1 MFRDIG
7 DAVLPFQ
14 LPRAGGLADNSLE
27 NQFCWWTKANLLL
40 GGIIDDFYSLK
51 STRT

>member
-14 LPRAGGLADNSLE
+14 LPRAGGLADHFLE

-40 GGIIDDFYSLK
+40 GGNIDDFYSLK